1 MLANPWQRMFPP
13 LFKVLPWDAE
23 VILFICTG
31 CVFVFAGPLQ
41 GCGGFLTEDNST
53 FVSPDSDSDGKYDRE
68 LNCIWYIIAP
78 ENKLIELTFSK
89 FSLERGSADGR
100 CYYDYVQVRRLC
112 GKSLL

>member
-1 MLANPWQRMFPP
+1 MQIRGRECS
-13 LFKVLPWDAE
+13 LPFSKPFRVEAE
-23 VILFICTG
+23 VILSICTG
-31 CVFVFAGPLQ
+31 CVFVFTGPLH
-41 GCGGFLTEDNST
+41 GCGGYLTEDNST

-89 FSLERGSADGR
+89 FSLERGTADGR
-100 CYYDYVQVRRLC
+100 CYYDYVQVRWLR